1 MTYKCFYSMKKT
13 ADMNVGAMAFACA
26 LAVTSASSARA
37 ASCEGN
43 FAVEGVPLVT
53 ALSYKTWEAFP
64 KLDPKKAL
72 DRLASAVLAE
82 GFSDMK
88 VDKEHGA
95 ITALQESSGSGR
107 PQTLRVVARK
117 MGGNTRVDV
126 IFSVQAGQVAPED
139 YVRSSVCRVISAA
152 AG

>member
-1 MTYKCFYSMKKT
+1 MYS
-13 ADMNVGAMAFACA
+13 CA
-26 LAVTSASSARA
+26 LAAIGVSSAQA
-37 ASCEGN
+37 ASCESN
-43 FAVEGVPLVT
+43 FTVEGVPLVT

-88 VDKEHGA
+88 VDKAFGA
-95 ITALQESSGSGR
+95 ITALQETSGFGR

-117 MGGNTRVDV
+117 LGGATRVDV

-139 YVRSSVCRVISAA
+139 SVRGSVCRVIAAA